1 MSSDGVTR
9 VYLLKP
15 GETLGAYR
23 VVRPLGAGGMGE
35 VYLVEH
41 IHLRKN
47 YALKIL
53 PAAICAE
60 PQFVD
65 RFRIEARVM
74 ADLEHPGIVRVH
86 NFGEDGGKYYLVMDY
101 VEGADGAPRTLE
113 DELAWGKKLPEPR
126 VREIALQLCDALVY
140 AHGFQGTGIIHR
152 DLKPSNILLQS
163 GGGAAGAPRIKV
175 ADFGLAKIVG
185 GDYIKS
191 VLDRTARL
199 TILAPTT
206 PVPVAEQATECGD
219 ATSPVSST
227 ASLLGTYDYMS
238 PEQKAGAAIDAR
250 SDLFAVGVILY
261 RLLTGHKPDGAY
273 EPPSKSGVD
282 TAWDGIVKRCL
293 QRNPDKRYATA
304 AQMRADLATAGL
316 PVFRKPRVR
325 IAAAAAGALL
335 LLGAVWFLRPAG
347 APAPTEPSGPEPA
360 GVAAPAE
367 AGPTITFTVRVQP
380 ADARVT
386 VRKGDEVVAE
396 SDRPGARGNSFRLR
410 PGVYTFTASK
420 PGHRPQQQ
428 DIAVG
433 PKETEWTVRLDEVHG
448 LIRIASAEGSKV
460 SILAPDG
467 RPVEMEPSPAEGGRL
482 DYRVLEGR
490 YQVIITRSNHAAF
503 SRTVE
508 VTEERPVDVDAVLTG
523 LPGRLRVRSTVPLE
537 VWQFGTLLGT
547 SGAWITGLP
556 AGDQTIELR
565 RDGFRS
571 VRMPV
576 TMPPGGEADI
586 EAPALV
592 TRHATVVVRAQFPC
606 PGGVSNFT
614 GRARVRIGDGGPETE
629 VDLPHALETRDLGHS
644 IRVSVSADGFRKAE
658 PRSIRPTDDST
669 NDLVFDLVPKPSRI
683 RLVSPIPAGIYRE
696 SAVQGTTIRRS
707 LFGQIRPLA
716 HTGEEMTLD
725 PFVTHVLYAWAE
737 GYLPERVEITLDKAD
752 TQFPDREVRLTPASP
767 AFLEVVLDPETAE
780 LRVGGVVE
788 TNRILT
794 LPSGMAI
801 PVEIRSDGYRTQTN
815 VLRGAAGA
823 TNQVRVALEKLPP
836 AP

>member
-1 MSSDGVTR
+1 MAVSSDGVTR

-15 GETLGAYR
+15 GEILGAYR

-41 IHLRKN
+41 VHLRKN

-113 DELAWGKKLPEPR
+113 DELAWGKKLPEPL
-126 VREIALQLCDALVY
+126 VREIAIQLCDALVY
-140 AHGFQGTGIIHR
+140 AHGFQGSGIVHR
-152 DLKPSNILLQS
+152 DLKPSNILVQS
-163 GGGAAGAPRIKV
+163 GGAAGAPRIKV

-191 VLDRTARL
+191 VLDRTAHL
-199 TILAPTT
+199 TILAAAT

-250 SDLFAVGVILY
+250 SDLFAVGIILY

-273 EPPSKSGVD
+273 EPPSKCGVD
-282 TAWDGIVKRCL
+282 KAWDGIVKRCL
-293 QRNPDKRYATA
+293 QRDPAKRYASA
-304 AQMRADLATAGL
+304 AQMRADLSTAGL
-316 PVFRKPRVR
+316 PVFRKPRIR
-325 IAAAAAGALL
+325 IAAAAAGVAL

-347 APAPTEPSGPEPA
+347 GPTPPDPDPASP
-360 GVAAPAE
+360 AAPGPAAAGGGAE
-367 AGPTITFTVRVQP
+367 AGPTLPFTVRVQP
-380 ADARVT
+380 PDARVT
-386 VRKGDEVVAE
+386 VRQGETIVAE
-396 SDRPGARGNSFRLR
+396 GDRPGARGHAFRLR
-410 PGVYTFTASK
+410 PGAYTFVAAK
-420 PGHRPQQQ
+420 PGYRSQQQ

-448 LIRIASAEGSKV
+448 LIRIDHAAGAKV
-460 SILAPDG
+460 AVLAADG
-467 RPVEMEPSPAEGGRL
+467 RPLEIEPTPARDGGL

-523 LPGRLRVRSTVPLE
+523 LPGRLRVRSAAPLE
-537 VWQFGTLLGT
+537 IWQFGTLLGA
-547 SGAWITGLP
+547 SGAWITGFP
-556 AGDQTIELR
+556 AGEQTIELR

-576 TMPPGGEADI
+576 TMPPGGEADV
-586 EAPALV
+586 EAPDLV
-592 TRHATVVVRAQFPC
+592 TRHATLIVRAQIPC
-606 PGGVSNFT
+606 PGGSSNYA
-614 GRARVRIGDGGPETE
+614 GRARLQIGDGTPEIE
-629 VDLPHALETRDLGHS
+629 VELPHAVEIRTLGQ
-644 IRVSVSADGFRKAE
+644 SVNVGLSADGFRKVDS
-658 PRSIRPTDDST
+658 RSLRPADDAT
-669 NDLVFDLVPKPSRI
+669 NEILFTLVPKPSRI
-683 RLVSPIPAGIYRE
+683 RLVSEVPAGIYRE
-696 SAVQGTTIRRS
+696 SAIQGTTLRRS
-707 LFGQIRPLA
+707 LFGQVRPLA
-716 HTGEEMTLD
+716 RTGEELSLD
-725 PFVTHVLYAWAE
+725 PFITHVVFVHAD
-737 GYLPERVEITLDKAD
+737 GYMPERVELTLDKPD
-752 TQFPDREVRLTPASP
+752 TTFPPRTVTLTPSP
-767 AFLEVVLDPETAE
+767 AP
-780 LRVGGVVE
+780 
-788 TNRILT
+788 
-794 LPSGMAI
+794 
-801 PVEIRSDGYRTQTN
+801 
-815 VLRGAAGA
+815 
-823 TNQVRVALEKLPP
+823 
-836 AP
+836 